1 MLSDIE
7 NRSNPDE
14 TADHAKKDKT
24 DLTDSQE
31 NVRESFFQSDSIR
44 SKSPIRSSLSK
55 PIPPVGETVEKSA
68 ELSADEFVPN
78 DSIWMG
84 EGKHIHDEK
93 N

>member
-7 NRSNPDE
+7 NQSNPDE
-14 TADHAKKDKT
+14 TAEHAKKDKNV
-24 DLTDSQE
+24 LTDSQE
-31 NVRESFFQSDSIR
+31 NVRESFFQSDSKT
-44 SKSPIRSSLSK
+44 KSPIRSSLSK
-55 PIPPVGETVEKSA
+55 PIAPVGETVEESA

-84 EGKHIHDEK
+84 EGKHVHDEK